1 MIPQIRRYFVIMLVC
16 VPVLISWHSVMA
28 SFSEVPRHRPA
39 YVCAETPCKP
49 IDLTPIALP
58 IELPQGYTSLTDPA
72 TGHFVSG
79 TAEDSLAVFSRRPL
93 EPYIIIEGG
102 MFMDT
107 QRGEPHYGIDYSYPD
122 GYLNGEALWV
132 HPIAPG
138 YVTARASCVACF
150 ADGDRRGRVEYRWP
164 QYNFGFGDLVIVET
178 PYSPAVSIYVMYA
191 HFNADFVSLGDYVT
205 PEDIIGAAGSSGYSQ
220 EIHVHMEVRYGAPG
234 RFWNADFT
242 QMDVETRWLE
252 TWLINPAWAVFPEN
266 HGAFV
271 AALNY
276 WVSIQKRPPQL
287 P

>member
-1 MIPQIRRYFVIMLVC
+1 
-16 VPVLISWHSVMA
+16 
-28 SFSEVPRHRPA
+28 
-39 YVCAETPCKP
+39 
-49 IDLTPIALP
+49 
-58 IELPQGYTSLTDPA
+58 
-72 TGHFVSG
+72 
-79 TAEDSLAVFSRRPL
+79 
-93 EPYIIIEGG
+93 

-122 GYLNGEALWV
+122 DYLNGKPMWV

-150 ADGDRRGRVEYRWP
+150 ADGDHLGRVEYRWP

-178 PYSPAVSIYVMYA
+178 PYSPFVSIYVMYA
-191 HFNADFVSLGDYVT
+191 HFGRDFVSLGDYVM
-205 PEDIIGAAGSSGYSQ
+205 PEDVIGAAGSTGYS
-220 EIHVHMEVRYGAPG
+220 EDPHVHMEVRYGAPG

-242 QMDVETRWLE
+242 QIDVETRWLE

-266 HGAFV
+266 HSSFA
-271 AALNY
+271 AALSY